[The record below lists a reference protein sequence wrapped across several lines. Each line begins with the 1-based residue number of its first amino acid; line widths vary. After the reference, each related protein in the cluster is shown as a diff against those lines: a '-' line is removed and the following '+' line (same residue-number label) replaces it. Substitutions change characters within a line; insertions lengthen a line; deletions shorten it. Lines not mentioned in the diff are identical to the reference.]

1 MLMHTLVVLTAL
13 LTPAADPAV
22 ELELAHGPKVRGAWR
37 LEKLFFTTDV
47 GRMELDP
54 HKVKSLAFGDPGHDE
69 LIVLGGDGRFV
80 GTAELDR
87 LTVAGRDYPRSEVLR
102 LKHIR
107 SGPPNLLTDIA
118 IPLVTLTAMEIVL
131 GIDNII
137 FLAIIA
143 GRLPEPQQ
151 PKARRVGL
159 ILALVTRLGLL
170 FTLSYILGLT
180 ATVFT
185 LPPLPFLGGAEAR
198 NVSWRDIILFA
209 GGAFLI
215 AKSTFEIHD
224 KLEHPTDAHAA
235 KKRAASSFAL
245 VLIQIALIDII
256 FSLDSVITAV
266 GMADVIWVMVVAM
279 VIAVGVMLMFA
290 ETISRFVARNPTLK
304 ILALAFLILIGV
316 MLVAEGFGQHIP
328 KGYIY
333 FAMAFSVVVEA
344 INIRLRRKTEPVRLA
359 HTELPA

>member
-1 MLMHTLVVLTAL
+1 MHTFFVLTAL
-13 LTPAADPAV
+13 LAPAADPAV

-37 LEKLFFTTDV
+37 LDKLVFTTDV

-54 HKVKSLAFGDPGHDE
+54 AKVKSLAFGEPGHDE
-69 LIVLGGDGRFV
+69 LIVLAGSARFV

-87 LTVAGRDYPRSEVLR
+87 VAVAGQDYPRSQVMR
-102 LKHIR
+102 LKHVR
-107 SGPPNLLTDIA
+107 TGPPNLLADIT
-118 IPLVTLTAMEIVL
+118 IPLITLTAMEIVL

-151 PKARRVGL
+151 PKARRIGL
-159 ILALVTRLGLL
+159 ILALVSRLGLL
-170 FTLSYILGLT
+170 FVLSYILGLT

-198 NVSWRDIILFA
+198 NISWRDIILLV
-209 GGAFLI
+209 GGVFLI
-215 AKSTFEIHD
+215 GKSTFEIHN
-224 KLEHPTDAHAA
+224 KLEHAESGGG
-235 KKRAASSFAL
+235 KKATASFAL
-245 VLIQIALIDII
+245 VLVQIAIIDLI

-333 FAMAFSVVVEA
+333 FAMAFSIVVEA
-344 INIRLRRKTEPVRLA
+344 LNIRLRRKAEPVKLA
-359 HTELPA
+359 RAEYPSR